1 MVYRKPCEKCGG
13 NQKPDGW
20 DRGPAVLES
29 SPEGWEGSLYSCLR
43 SSAWTGAGGGCNR
56 VLK

>member
-1 MVYRKPCEKCGG
+1 MQGVEEIRHKMG
-13 NQKPDGW
+13 
-20 DRGPAVLES
+20 GPAVLDS
-29 SPEGWEGSLYSCLR
+29 SPGEWEGSLRSCLW